1 MKTVEEDDQSAK
13 AKAGQLVCVVQVQ
26 EKLFEE
32 VVEVVGERENVSQ
45 EDTTN
50 LPYLDQVT
58 ISTIMI
64 SPLLR
69 SSMRAP
75 G

>member
-1 MKTVEEDDQSAK
+1 M
-13 AKAGQLVCVVQVQ
+13 Q

-32 VVEVVGERENVSQ
+32 VVEVVGEKENVSQ

-50 LPYLDQVT
+50 LPYLDQVIT
-58 ISTIMI
+58 STIMI

-69 SSMRAP
+69 SSTRPP